1 MLRNAVLRYA
11 TADAAAAAAQGMS
24 SAAMGTPNAAN
35 SNSPIAAEP
44 VRPVSIPGHA
54 DLSGALATRSDG
66 DRTVQELT
74 VISAHGP
81 YVLVQVGQSAQN
93 PDRAAALTNFSTN
106 LSFPA
111 PVE

>member
-11 TADAAAAAAQGMS
+11 TADAAAAAAQAMS

-81 YVLVQVGQSAQN
+81 YVLVQVGQSAQD
-93 PDRAAALTNFSTN
+93 PDRA
-106 LSFPA
+106 P
-111 PVE
+111 P